1 MKKAFGVATVLV
13 LMIGLSPS
21 SGHAAGKG
29 GPHGKAA
36 SSEGKFEAAESA
48 QEAFEARNAPAA
60 LRSPAGAQLADPRI
74 GRRPA
79 EHSAAEANGC
89 PALWIPTC
97 APGTRPS

>member
-13 LMIGLSPS
+13 LSLIGLSPT

-48 QEAFEARNAPAA
+48 QEAFEARNAPGFIQPRRVQ
-60 LRSPAGAQLADPRI
+60 RSIRVAVRVAGHR
-74 GRRPA
+74 GRR
-79 EHSAAEANGC
+79 
-89 PALWIPTC
+89 
-97 APGTRPS
+97 GTR